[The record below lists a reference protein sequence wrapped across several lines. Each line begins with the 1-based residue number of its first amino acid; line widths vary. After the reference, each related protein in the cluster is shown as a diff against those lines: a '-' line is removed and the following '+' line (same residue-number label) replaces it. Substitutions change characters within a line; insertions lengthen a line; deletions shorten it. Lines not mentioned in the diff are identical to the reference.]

1 MSSIILQS
9 HKIDS
14 MAELIEGL
22 KQSKS
27 ILLGKKAQQRKEF
40 ILLSIKNSNADAEL
54 LKIGVVCEGH
64 GLKPQYMIKDSD
76 EVIVG
81 FNKEICLVSITSPNN
96 ALRKEFSSLFYE
108 FKIIKDHNIVLVICE
123 TEVFC
128 LNSEL
133 ETIWSLCCDLIVDYE
148 ITDQYVKVI
157 TDEGAKIYSI
167 FDGHII

>member
-1 MSSIILQS
+1 
-9 HKIDS
+9 
-14 MAELIEGL
+14 
-22 KQSKS
+22 
-27 ILLGKKAQQRKEF
+27 
-40 ILLSIKNSNADAEL
+40 
-54 LKIGVVCEGH
+54 
-64 GLKPQYMIKDSD
+64 MIKDSD